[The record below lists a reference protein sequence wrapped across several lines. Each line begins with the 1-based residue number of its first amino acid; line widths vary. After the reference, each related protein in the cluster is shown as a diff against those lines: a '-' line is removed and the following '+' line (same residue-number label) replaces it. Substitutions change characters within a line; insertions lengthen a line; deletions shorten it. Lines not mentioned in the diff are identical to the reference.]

1 MTMWE
6 AVIFVSIFS
15 VIVIV
20 ADEWL
25 HARRRK
31 RREQQGGARVGH

>member
-1 MTMWE
+1 MGMWE
-6 AVIFVSIFS
+6 SIIIVSIFS

-20 ADEWL
+20 GDEWL

-31 RREQQGGARVGH
+31 RKQQGGARVGH